1 MNRLNMIID
10 SMNWELAKLAY
21 ALEYVVVKIEDRD
34 QRREEEER
42 IEGEIGK
49 IVREKWKWYA
59 IRDYVRKGKKGE
71 RE

>member
-1 MNRLNMIID
+1 MNRLNRIID

-49 IVREKWKWYA
+49 IVGEKWKWYV
-59 IRDYVRKGKKGE
+59 IRDYVRKGKKEE

>member
-49 IVREKWKWYA
+49 IVGEKWKWYV
-59 IRDYVRKGKKGE
+59 IRDYVRKGVE
-71 RE
+71 

>member
-49 IVREKWKWYA
+49 IVREKWKWYV